1 VNNVIQCA
9 VQEICLN
16 LSNYYGPFD
25 FNLWKLHG
33 IRIIGNQRQ
42 IDLTG
47 IIDYKNLLEVLDSPN
62 NSEPRVPV
70 IGEAE
75 LDHEED
81 ETKDAKEETQQ
92 E

>member
-1 VNNVIQCA
+1 MNNVIQCA

-16 LSNYYGPFD
+16 LSNYYGPF
-25 FNLWKLHG
+25 NVKLWKMHG
-33 IRIIGNQRQ
+33 IRAIGNQSQ

-47 IIDYKNLLEVLDSPN
+47 IIDYKNLLEVLDSSN
-62 NSEPRVPV
+62 NSERRVPV

-92 E
+92 K